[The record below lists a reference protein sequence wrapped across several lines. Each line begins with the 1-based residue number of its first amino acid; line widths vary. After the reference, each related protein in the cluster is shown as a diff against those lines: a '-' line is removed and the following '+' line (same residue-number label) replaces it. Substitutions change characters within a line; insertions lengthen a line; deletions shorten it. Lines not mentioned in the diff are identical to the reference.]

1 MIWIYSEVVNIKNL
15 QNKKVKNF
23 ENYEIQQKLIQAFGC
38 PIQQNLQWS
47 QIPDYWGAGGKGG
60 GGLNHERLACKAV
73 ILTRHAIQDMGDAD
87 LEYLIS

>member
-1 MIWIYSEVVNIKNL
+1 MIWIIYSEVVNIKNL

-47 QIPDYWGAGGKGG
+47 QIPDYWGAGGGG
-60 GGLNHERLACKAV
+60 WTMNVLHVRPL
-73 ILTRHAIQDMGDAD
+73 
-87 LEYLIS
+87 S

>member
-1 MIWIYSEVVNIKNL
+1 MIWIIYSEVVNIKNL

-23 ENYEIQQKLIQAFGC
+23 ENYEIQHKLIQAFGR

-47 QIPDYWGAGGKGG
+47 QIPDYWGCWGGG

-73 ILTRHAIQDMGDAD
+73 ILIQRAIQDLGDAD